1 MRGSE
6 SMATADSLEE
16 RNRKLGGILIG
27 VMLFL
32 VAIAIIGVLTL
43 N

>member
-1 MRGSE
+1 
-6 SMATADSLEE
+6 MAGASAQGIEE

-27 VMLFL
+27 VILLL